1 MDRST
6 VTFIVISLVFI
17 AAALYQAVVSF
28 RSKRVELN
36 RLATGTVFGV
46 FAVVFYM
53 GRLFIESS
61 GAFMVWTSLCLIS
74 VAVAMFYFARFSVHF
89 TCLSENKWARLLL
102 RCFSLGLVLDAVI

>member
-61 GAFMVWTSLCLIS
+61 GAFMVWTSLCLTGS
-74 VAVAMFYFARFSVHF
+74 
-89 TCLSENKWARLLL
+89 
-102 RCFSLGLVLDAVI
+102 

>member
-53 GRLFIESS
+53 G
-61 GAFMVWTSLCLIS
+61 AT
-74 VAVAMFYFARFSVHF
+74 FY
-89 TCLSENKWARLLL
+89 
-102 RCFSLGLVLDAVI
+102 